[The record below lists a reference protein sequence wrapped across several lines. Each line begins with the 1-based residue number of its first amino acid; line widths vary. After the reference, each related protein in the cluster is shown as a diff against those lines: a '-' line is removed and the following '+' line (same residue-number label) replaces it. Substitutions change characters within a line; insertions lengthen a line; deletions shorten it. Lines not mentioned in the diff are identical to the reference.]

1 MNKDVEKPSET
12 LDDFEILHERCCGLD
27 VHKKQITAC
36 LITPDQNGRPKR
48 EVRTFGTM
56 TEDLLALHDWLLDN
70 QCTHVAMESTGVYW
84 KPVYNILEGSFE
96 LLLVNAQHIKAVPGR
111 KKTDKLD
118 AIWIARLLRVGLL
131 KGSFIPE
138 PEIRELRD
146 LVRYRTTLIQEKA
159 REIQRVQKILED
171 TNIKLSSVATDTS
184 GVSARAILNSLIAGR
199 TDPESLAELAKGR
212 LRKKIPELQK
222 ALRGVVKP
230 HHRLLLSELL
240 AHIEYIEESIA
251 RLNAEIEERMRPFAK
266 QAQDLA
272 TIPGLKEFI
281 PQIVIS
287 EVGVD
292 LSSFP
297 SAKHFASWL
306 GVCPG
311 KNESAGKNKSAKTK
325 KGNSWLKSALIQ
337 AAWAASHTKDTY
349 LSALFRRLVGRLGK
363 KKALVA
369 VAHAIAVIIYHVL
382 TKGVPYHE
390 LGADYFLKLNRK
402 GMERKLVRRLEELG
416 YKVTLEEAEPA
427 A

>member
-1 MNKDVEKPSET
+1 MNKQE
-12 LDDFEILHERCCGLD
+12 LDDFEVLYERCCGLD

-36 LITPDQNGRPKR
+36 LITPGPDGRSQK

-56 TEDLLALHDWLLDN
+56 TKDLLSLHDWLTAN

-84 KPVYNILEGSFE
+84 KPVYNILEGSFN

-118 AIWIARLLRVGLL
+118 AKWIARLLRVGLL
-131 KGSFIPE
+131 KGSFIPA
-138 PEIRELRD
+138 PEIRELKD
-146 LVRYRTTLIQEKA
+146 LVRHRTTLIRDKA
-159 REIQRVQKILED
+159 RAVQRVQKILED
-171 TNIKLSSVATDTS
+171 ANIKLTSVATDVM
-184 GVSARAILNSLIAGR
+184 GVSSRAILDHLLAGK
-199 TDPESLAELAKGR
+199 TDPEFLAGLAKGR

-222 ALRGVVKP
+222 ALNGVLKP
-230 HHRLLLSELL
+230 HHRLLLAQLL
-240 AHIEYIEESIA
+240 AQIDFLDECISS
-251 RLNAEIEERMRPFAK
+251 LNTEIEERLRPFAK
-266 QAQDLA
+266 QVQDLA
-272 TIPGLKEFI
+272 TTPGLKELI

-297 SAKHFASWL
+297 SAKHFASWI

-311 KNESAGKNKSAKTK
+311 KNESAGKNKSGKTT
-325 KGNSWLKSALIQ
+325 KGNRWLKDALIE

-349 LSALFRRLVGRLGK
+349 LSALYHKLVPRLGK

-369 VAHAIAVIIYHVL
+369 VAHSIAVAIYHIL
-382 TKGVPYHE
+382 TEGVPYYE
-390 LGADYFLKLNRK
+390 LGSDYFNNLNKKKL
-402 GMERKLVRRLEELG
+402 ERRLVRRLEELG
-416 YKVTLEEAEPA
+416 YKVTLEEVRSA

>member
-1 MNKDVEKPSET
+1 MSKQE
-12 LDDFEILHERCCGLD
+12 LDDFEVLYERCCGLD

-36 LITPDQNGRPKR
+36 LITPGPDGRPKR

-84 KPVYNILEGSFE
+84 KPVYNILEGSFN

-118 AIWIARLLRVGLL
+118 AKWIGRLLRVGLL
-131 KGSFIPE
+131 KGSFIPA

-146 LVRYRTTLIQEKA
+146 LVRHRTTLTRDKA
-159 REIQRVQKILED
+159 RAVQRVQKILED
-171 TNIKLSSVATDTS
+171 ANIKLTSVATDVM
-184 GVSARAILNSLIAGR
+184 GVSSRAILDHLLAGK
-199 TDPESLAELAKGR
+199 TDPEFLADLAKGR

-222 ALRGVVKP
+222 ALNGVLKP
-230 HHRLLLSELL
+230 HHRLLLAQLL
-240 AHIEYIEESIA
+240 AQIDFLDECISS
-251 RLNAEIEERMRPFAK
+251 LNTEIEERLRPFAK
-266 QAQDLA
+266 QVQDLA
-272 TIPGLKEFI
+272 TTPGLKEFI
-281 PQIVIS
+281 PQIIIA
-287 EVGVD
+287 EAGVD

-297 SAKHFASWL
+297 SDKHFASWI

-311 KNESAGKNKSAKTK
+311 KNESAGKNKSGKTT
-325 KGNSWLKSALIQ
+325 KGNRWLKDALVE

-349 LSALFRRLVGRLGK
+349 LSALYHKLVPRLGK

-369 VAHAIAVIIYHVL
+369 VAHAIAIAIYHIL
-382 TKGVPYHE
+382 TEGVPYYE
-390 LGADYFLKLNRK
+390 LGGDYFIKLNK
-402 GMERKLVRRLEELG
+402 KKLERRLVRRLEELG
-416 YKVTLEEAEPA
+416 YKVTLEEVNSA

>member
-1 MNKDVEKPSET
+1 MSKKQMEKQES
-12 LDDFEILHERCCGLD
+12 LDDFEVIYERCCGLD

-36 LITPDQNGRPKR
+36 LITPSSDGRPKR

-84 KPVYNILEGSFE
+84 KPVYNILEGSFK

-131 KGSFIPE
+131 KGSFIPA

-146 LVRYRTTLIQEKA
+146 LVRYRTTLIREKA

-171 TNIKLSSVATDTS
+171 TNIKLSSVATDIN
-184 GVSARAILNSLIAGR
+184 GVSARAILNSLIAGK

-212 LRKKIPELQK
+212 LRNKIPELQK

-281 PQIVIS
+281 PQIIIS
-287 EVGVD
+287 EVGVN

-297 SAKHFASWL
+297 SDKHFASWV

-311 KNESAGKNKSAKTK
+311 KNESAGKNKSGKTK

-337 AAWAASHTKDTY
+337 AAWAASRTKDTY
-349 LSALFRRLVGRLGK
+349 LSALFHRLVGRLGK

-382 TKGVPYHE
+382 TKSIPYYE
-390 LGADYFLKLNRK
+390 LGADYFIKLNRK
-402 GMERKLVRRLEELG
+402 SMERKLVRRLEELG
-416 YKVTLEEAEPA
+416 YKVTLEEAESA